1 MALAPD
7 RHTVLALTEGV
18 TEPAQLAS
26 ALRGQGFDVIGAGSI
41 GDALRLLTGRPTDA
55 VLLPLSPAGRDTCA
69 AIRSADHLR
78 AIPILMIASLDD
90 PRLVADAIESGA
102 DDCALPSADPI
113 GIGARLRARI
123 RRARA
128 DDARRSAEA
137 ATAARVVADKERE
150 LSALNYA
157 VSHDLR
163 APLRAIDG
171 FSHIV
176 LEEGGETVSAKHRD
190 YLQRICNATHEMSQL
205 IDDLLQLSRVGRA
218 ELRRGAVN
226 LSELARRA
234 AQDLQTRSNRAVE
247 VVVEEGLVVEAD
259 RRLMQIVME
268 QLLDNSWKFTTGT
281 AAPRIEC
288 CAQPAGRDTVFVVR
302 DNGVGFDMKRAD
314 KLFQPFQRLHGPAE
328 FPGTGIGLAVVRRI
342 IDRHGG
348 RVWAEARAGQGAT
361 FLFTVPTAVS
371 AAGPVSL

>member
-1 MALAPD
+1 VALAHD

-18 TEPAQLAS
+18 TDPAQLAS
-26 ALRGQGFDVIGAGSI
+26 ALGGQGFDVIGAGSI

-55 VLLPLSPAGRDTCA
+55 VMLPLSPAGRDTCA
-69 AIRSADHLR
+69 AIRSVDHLR
-78 AIPILMIASLDD
+78 TIPILMIAPLDE

-102 DDCALPSADPI
+102 DDCAPSSADPI
-113 GIGARLRARI
+113 GVAARLRARI

-128 DDARRSAEA
+128 GDARRSAEA

>member
-1 MALAPD
+1 MALAHD

-18 TEPAQLAS
+18 TDPAQLAS
-26 ALRGQGFDVIGAGSI
+26 ALGGQGFDVIGAGSI
-41 GDALRLLTGRPTDA
+41 GEALRLLTGRPTDA
-55 VLLPLSPAGRDTCA
+55 VMLPLSPAGRDTCA
-69 AIRSADHLR
+69 AIRSVDHLR
-78 AIPILMIASLDD
+78 TIPILMIAPLDE
-90 PRLVADAIESGA
+90 PRLVADALESGA
-102 DDCALPSADPI
+102 DDCAPSSADPI
-113 GIGARLRARI
+113 VVAARLRAQI
-123 RRARA
+123 RRTRA
-128 DDARRSAEA
+128 DHARRSAEA

-190 YLQRICNATHEMSQL
+190 YLQRICNATHEMSGL

-314 KLFQPFQRLHGPAE
+314 KLFQPFQRLHGPAD